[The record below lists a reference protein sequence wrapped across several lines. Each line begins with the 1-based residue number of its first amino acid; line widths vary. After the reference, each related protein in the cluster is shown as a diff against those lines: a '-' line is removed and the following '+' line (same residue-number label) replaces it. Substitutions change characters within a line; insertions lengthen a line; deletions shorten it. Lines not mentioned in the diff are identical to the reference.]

1 MKISLLFV
9 KSEAIKIHI
18 GYLSLVLAVVPLI
31 IAFKSLSVVFGQS
44 SYIFF
49 LLAFSSLFLGLF
61 SFSKWQGKL
70 SVVLFIYFAYR
81 ILSDPVCLIYA

>member
-1 MKISLLFV
+1 MKIPLLFV
-9 KSEAIKIHI
+9 KNEAFKIHI

-31 IAFKSLSVVFGQS
+31 IALKSLSVVFGKS

-61 SFSKWQGKL
+61 SFSKWQSKI
-70 SVVLFIYFAYR
+70 SIVLFLYFAYR
-81 ILSDPVCLIYA
+81 VLIDPVCLIYA